1 VVDRFGERVV
11 GQHTIA
17 GKIPE
22 IETGRRHLS
31 HDWTGRACFD
41 TGRNGAK
48 EELPVPGLVMM
59 ATGIQL
65 TACRY
70 QIGENVFRGWKMS
83 RRLRPIS
90 SQRRSRRSES
100 EKMKAT

>member
-1 VVDRFGERVV
+1 MVDRFGERVG

-17 GKIPE
+17 GKIPK

-41 TGRNGAK
+41 TGRNVAK
-48 EELPVPGLVMM
+48 EELLVPGLVMM
-59 ATGIQL
+59 ATGVQL

-70 QIGENVFRGWKMS
+70 QIGENVFRGWKMT

-90 SQRRSRRSES
+90 RQKKIQE
-100 EKMKAT
+100 E